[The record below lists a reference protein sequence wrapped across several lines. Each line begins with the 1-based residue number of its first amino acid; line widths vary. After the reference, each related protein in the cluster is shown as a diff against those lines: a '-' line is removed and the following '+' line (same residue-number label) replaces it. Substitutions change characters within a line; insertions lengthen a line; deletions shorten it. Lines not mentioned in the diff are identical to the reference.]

1 MFARSTWAAV
11 WNSGIHNI
19 KNRITYR
26 NVTIKKLCS
35 NNDANLTPI
44 QMDVAK
50 SQLLHMQKV
59 GMDSAIDTLRVQ
71 KIFSDHSH
79 QKIMQWNDP
88 A

>member
-26 NVTIKKLCS
+26 NVTIKKKMSS

-44 QMDVAK
+44 HMDVAK
-50 SQLLHMQKV
+50 SQLLRILKV

-71 KIFSDHSH
+71 KIFFR
-79 QKIMQWNDP
+79 P
-88 A
+88 